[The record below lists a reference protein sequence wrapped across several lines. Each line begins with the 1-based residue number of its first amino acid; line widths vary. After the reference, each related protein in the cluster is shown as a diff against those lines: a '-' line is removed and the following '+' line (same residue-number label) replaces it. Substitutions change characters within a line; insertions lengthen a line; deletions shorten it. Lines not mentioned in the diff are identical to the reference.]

1 MDKSGDRPSNDIQED
16 ARTGAALDDNAGA
29 ITAPPKSED
38 SQRPQVEEQALG
50 QQADQTLKEIP
61 PEDAHP
67 EGVSQDDFLNGQLK
81 LYQPKK
87 GYRAGIDAVFLAA
100 SIPAQ
105 SGETALELGAG
116 VGVASLCLAWRVAGL
131 SLTGVE
137 IQPAMVSLAQQNAAR
152 NGLSSRATFVSAD
165 LSAPRRL
172 MIEQGITPNLYD
184 HVLANPPYYEPE
196 SSWVSP
202 DESKRKAHTTQTA
215 ALADWVDTAC
225 AMARPKGTVTFIHRA
240 DALPGLLHLI
250 GTRLGSMKAYPLWP
264 HRNADASRVLLQGV
278 KTSRGPFSFRAG
290 MVLHEGDHRGDFT
303 SAANALLRTGAA
315 LKL

>member
-1 MDKSGDRPSNDIQED
+1 MDRSSDGSGNDI
-16 ARTGAALDDNAGA
+16 R
-29 ITAPPKSED
+29 
-38 SQRPQVEEQALG
+38 
-50 QQADQTLKEIP
+50 
-61 PEDAHP
+61 
-67 EGVSQDDFLNGQLK
+67 EGVSLEEITRDDFLDGRLK

-105 SGETALELGAG
+105 SGDTALELGAG
-116 VGVASLCLAWRVAGL
+116 VGVASLCLAWRVSGL
-131 SLTGVE
+131 SVTGVE
-137 IQPAMVSLAQQNAAR
+137 IQPEMVRLAQENTSR
-152 NGLSSRATFVSAD
+152 NNLSPRAKFVCAD
-165 LSAPRRL
+165 LSGQRRF
-172 MIEQGITPNLYD
+172 MIEQGVTPNLYD

-215 ALADWVDTAC
+215 SLADWVDTAC

-250 GTRLGSMKAYPLWP
+250 GTRLGAMKAFPLWP

-278 KTSRGPFSFRAG
+278 KTSQGPFTFRAG
-290 MVLHEGDHRGDFT
+290 MILHEGDRRGDFT